1 MTLIIIF
8 SDTMCR
14 SSCPNLILSLVIV
27 LIMTPSNDAY
37 PGSSLRFSRDMRGN
51 MMYNVADTG
60 IKNYNF
66 NGEMTKN

>member
-1 MTLIIIF
+1 
-8 SDTMCR
+8 
-14 SSCPNLILSLVIV
+14 
-27 LIMTPSNDAY
+27 MTPSNDAY